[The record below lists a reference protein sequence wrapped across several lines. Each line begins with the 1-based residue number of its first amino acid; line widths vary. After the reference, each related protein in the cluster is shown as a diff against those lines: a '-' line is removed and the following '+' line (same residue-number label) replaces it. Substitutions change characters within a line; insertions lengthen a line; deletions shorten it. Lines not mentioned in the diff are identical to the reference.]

1 MATRV
6 LPVVG
11 EITASGSSDVG
22 AISWVVPMC
31 PFGRPSLPLGVSLH
45 TWPVTGCGGMSI
57 GDKASLARL
66 HGFSLGAGNDLLTN
80 PDLVATAKADFQ
92 RRRGDTVFASALAP
106 DKQPEILPAYMHE
119 AAGDD
124 TAAPQGE

>member
-1 MATRV
+1 VAKSWLCEGCKAKTGLPRRYMAIRV

-22 AISWVVPMC
+22 AISWVVPTC

-57 GDKASLARL
+57 GDKASLA
-66 HGFSLGAGNDLLTN
+66 
-80 PDLVATAKADFQ
+80 TA
-92 RRRGDTVFASALAP
+92 RILARCW
-106 DKQPEILPAYMHE
+106 Q
-119 AAGDD
+119 
-124 TAAPQGE
+124 